1 MASGKQTPRQKMINM
16 MYLVL
21 TALLALNISK
31 DILNAF
37 AVVEKGYERT
47 VNVLDQKNS
56 EKFEAFETIAKNL
69 DAAKEPLKEAKDVK
83 AQAEILVEEIER
95 LRQDIIKKNG
105 TKMNEELGM
114 ELPEKMDDKEGVAN
128 LLLKKPQRAKKLK
141 DAINKYRDYLLNT
154 DVVKGNA
161 AKGIKADAALKKDIE
176 TLFNTNDIKRK
187 GSTKI
192 DWEHYTFEHYPLIAI
207 LTFLRQI
214 ESDVVKIES
223 DVVDRLYSS
232 VGKSD
237 FSFDKLKAMIVPESS
252 SIMVGEK
259 FKADIFVTAFDS
271 KQKPIIRYQNA
282 YSGDSTNFSN
292 ATVLDSI
299 DEGMGKLEFVAR
311 SAGEHTLGAE
321 LEIVKSD
328 GTKDQWNTGIKY
340 TVNTP
345 TSVVSPTKM
354 NVFYF
359 GVDNPIAVS
368 VPGVDSKSVKISVSG
383 ASSKAKGKGEYTIDV
398 KKGAKTVK
406 VGVNANGRT
415 IGKPHEFR
423 VKKVPNPVATI
434 SGKVQGTI
442 SKSLMLRT
450 PGIRASLRDFPF
462 DLKFKVTSFVVRIND
477 GDYVSPITVRG
488 DRFTPE
494 IKEKIRKAK
503 PGTDVSFTNI
513 KAKGP
518 ARIGVKSC
526 SPVVLTVQ

>member
-1 MASGKQTPRQKMINM
+1 MINM

-37 AVVEKGYERT
+37 AKVEIGYART
-47 VNVLDQKNS
+47 VEVLDKKNQ
-56 EKFEAFETIAKNL
+56 EKFKAFEKIAETVV
-69 DAAKEPLKEAKDVK
+69 AAKAPLEQAKSVKSEAD
-83 AQAEILVEEIER
+83 ILVSHIKT
-95 LRQDIIKKNG
+95 LRKDIIDKNG
-105 TKMNEELGM
+105 MEENDELGIP
-114 ELPEKMDDKEGVAN
+114 LPKKMDDKEGVAN

-141 DAINKYRDYLLNT
+141 DAINRYREYLVNT
-154 DVVKGNA
+154 SIVKSDP
-161 AKGIKADAALKKDIE
+161 ILKKDIE
-176 TLFNTNDIKRK
+176 TLFNTADVKRK

-192 DWEHYTFEHYPLIAI
+192 DWEHNTFEHYPLIAI

-232 VGKSD
+232 VGKSE

-252 SIMVGEK
+252 SLMVGEK

-271 KQKPIIRYQNA
+271 KQRPTIRFKKSYE
-282 YSGDSTNFSN
+282 GEETDFSN
-292 ATVLDSI
+292 AEVLDSI
-299 DEGMGKLEFVAR
+299 DDGMGKLEFTVG
-311 SAGEHTLGAE
+311 SPGEHTLGADLE
-321 LEIVKSD
+321 LVKSD
-328 GTKDQWNTGIKY
+328 GTIDHWHTGIKY
-340 TVNTP
+340 TVNAP

-354 NVFYF
+354 NVFYY

-368 VPGVDSKSVKISVSG
+368 VPGVDSKGVKISLSG
-383 ASSKAKGKGEYTIDV
+383 AKSKAKGKGEYIVDV
-398 KKGAKTVK
+398 NKGARTVK
-406 VGVNANGRT
+406 VSVNANGRN

-477 GDYVSPITVRG
+477 GDYVSPIGVKG
-488 DRFTPE
+488 DLFTPE
-494 IKEKIRKAK
+494 IKEKIRKVK
-503 PGTDVSFTNI
+503 PGTEVSFTSI
-513 KAKGP
+513 KALGP
-518 ARIGVKSC
+518 KRVGPKSC

>member
-1 MASGKQTPRQKMINM
+1 MASGKQSPRQKMINM

-47 VNVLDQKNS
+47 VNVLDQKNQD
-56 EKFEAFETIAKNL
+56 KFEDFEKIAETVI
-69 DAAKEPLKEAKDVK
+69 AAKKPLQDAKAVKNEADK
-83 AQAEILVEEIER
+83 LVQEIEK
-95 LRQDIIKKNG
+95 LRHDIIEMNG
-105 TKMNEELGM
+105 SEMNDELGM
-114 ELPEKMDDKEGVAN
+114 ELPNKMDDKEGVAN
-128 LLLKKPQRAKKLK
+128 LLLKKPKRAKILK
-141 DAINKYRDYLLNT
+141 EAINNYRDFLTGT
-154 DVVKGNA
+154 DIVKANPTLESDINA
-161 AKGIKADAALKKDIE
+161 
-176 TLFNTNDIKRK
+176 LFDTKDIKRK

-192 DWEHYTFEHYPLIAI
+192 DWEHHTFEHYPLIAI

-232 VGKSD
+232 VGQSD
-237 FSFDKLKAMIVPESS
+237 FSFDNLKAMIVPESS

-271 KQKPIIRYQNA
+271 RQKPTIRYQKT
-282 YSGDSTNFSN
+282 YKGDSTDFTGASI
-292 ATVLDSI
+292 LDSI
-299 DEGMGKLEFVAR
+299 SDGMGKLEFTA
-311 SAGEHTLGAE
+311 SSPGEHTLGAE

-328 GTKDQWNTGIKY
+328 GTKDTWNTGIKY
-340 TVNTP
+340 TVNAP

-368 VPGVDSKSVKISVSG
+368 VPGVDSRGVKISVSG
-383 ASSKAKGKGEYTIDV
+383 ANSKAKGKGEYIIDV
-398 KKGAKTVK
+398 RKGAKVVK
-406 VGVNANGRT
+406 VGVNANGRN

-423 VKKVPNPVATI
+423 VKRVPNPVATI
-434 SGKVQGTI
+434 AGKVQGQI

-450 PGIRASLRDFPF
+450 PGIRASLKDFPF
-462 DLKFKVTSFVVRIND
+462 DLKFKVISFVVRIND
-477 GDYVSPITVRG
+477 GDYVSPIGVKG
-488 DRFTPE
+488 DRFTAE
-494 IKEKIRKAK
+494 IKDKIRKAK
-503 PGTDVSFTNI
+503 PGTEISFTSI

-518 ARIGVKSC
+518 TRVGIKSC
-526 SPVVLTVQ
+526 SPVVLAVQ

>member
-47 VNVLDQKNS
+47 VNVLDQKNQ
-56 EKFEAFETIAKNL
+56 EKFVAFETVAKSL
-69 DAAKEPLKEAKDVK
+69 DAAKEPLQQAKQVK
-83 AQAEILVEEIER
+83 AQADALVKEIET

-105 TKMNEELGM
+105 KEMNDELGI
-114 ELPEKMDDKEGVAN
+114 ELPNKMDDKEGVAN
-128 LLLKKPQRAKKLK
+128 LLLKKPQRAKELK
-141 DAINKYRDYLLNT
+141 KAINKYREYLLNT
-154 DVVKGNA
+154 GVVKG
-161 AKGIKADAALKKDIE
+161 DAVLQKDIT
-176 TLFNTNDIKRK
+176 TLFNTNDVKRK
-187 GSTKI
+187 GSTKL

-214 ESDVVKIES
+214 ESDVVKVES

-237 FSFDKLKAMIVPESS
+237 FSFDKLKAMIVPESAS
-252 SIMVGEK
+252 LMVGEK

-271 KQKPIIRYQNA
+271 RQTPTIRYKKSYN
-282 YSGDSTNFSN
+282 GEETNFSDG
-292 ATVLDSI
+292 TVLETIED
-299 DEGMGKLEFVAR
+299 GMGKLEFTTG

-328 GTKDQWNTGIKY
+328 GTKDKWNTGIKY
-340 TVNTP
+340 TVNSP

-368 VPGVDSKSVKISVSG
+368 VPGVDSKGVKISVSG
-383 ASSKAKGKGEYTIDV
+383 ASSKAKGKGEYIVDV

-406 VGVNANGRT
+406 VAVNANGRS

-434 SGKVQGTI
+434 SGKVDGTI

-450 PGIRASLRDFPF
+450 PGIRASLKDFPF
-462 DLKFKVTSFVVRIND
+462 DLKFQVTSFVFRIKD

-494 IKEKIRKAK
+494 IKDKIRKAK
-503 PGTDVSFTNI
+503 PGTDVSFTSI

-526 SPVVLTVQ
+526 SPVVMTVQ

>member
-1 MASGKQTPRQKMINM
+1 MASGKQSPRQKMINM

-47 VNVLDQKNS
+47 VNVLDQKNK
-56 EKFEAFETIAKNL
+56 EKFVAFEKIAETVV
-69 DAAKEPLKEAKDVK
+69 AAKEPLQEANAVK
-83 AQAEILVEEIER
+83 VEADKLVLEIET

-105 TKMNEELGM
+105 KEMNEELGM
-114 ELPEKMDDKEGVAN
+114 EIPLKMDDKEGVAN
-128 LLLKKPQRAKKLK
+128 LLLKKPQRAKQLK
-141 DAINKYRDYLLNT
+141 EAIDKYRDFLLST
-154 DVVKGNA
+154 KVVKSNA
-161 AKGIKADAALKKDIE
+161 ALEKDIN
-176 TLFNTNDIKRK
+176 TLFDTKDRKRK

-192 DWEHYTFEHYPLIAI
+192 DWEHDRFEHYPLIAI

-252 SIMVGEK
+252 SLMVGEK
-259 FKADIFVTAFDS
+259 FKADVFVTAFDS
-271 KQKPIIRYQNA
+271 RQTPTIRYKH
-282 YSGDSTNFSN
+282 GEGTDFSDG
-292 ATVLDSI
+292 TVLETI
-299 DEGMGKLEFVAR
+299 EEGMGKLEFTAG
-311 SAGEHTLGAE
+311 SAGEHTIGAE

-328 GTKDQWNTGIKY
+328 GTKDRWNADLKY
-340 TVNTP
+340 TVNSP

-354 NVFYF
+354 NVFYL
-359 GVDNPIAVS
+359 GVANPIAVS
-368 VPGVDSKSVKISVSG
+368 VPGVDSKGVKISVSG
-383 ASSKAKGKGEYTIDV
+383 ASSKAKGKGEYEINV

-406 VGVNANGRT
+406 VAVNANGRN

-434 SGKVQGTI
+434 SGKVDGTI

-450 PGIRASLRDFPF
+450 PGIRASLKDFPF
-462 DLKFKVTSFVVRIND
+462 DLKFKVTSFVFRIKD

-494 IKEKIRKAK
+494 IKEKLRKAK
-503 PGTDVSFTNI
+503 PGTDVSFTSI

-518 ARIGVKSC
+518 KGIGVKAC
-526 SPVVLTVQ
+526 SPVVMTVQ

>member
-1 MASGKQTPRQKMINM
+1 MASGKQSPRQKMINM

-47 VNVLDQKNS
+47 VNVLDKKNT
-56 EKFEAFETIAKNL
+56 EKFVAFEDIAKNL
-69 DAAKEPLKEAKDVK
+69 DAAREPLAEAKSVK
-83 AQAEILVEEIER
+83 AQADILVKEIET
-95 LRQDIIKKNG
+95 LRQDIISKNG
-105 TKMNEELGM
+105 TKMNDDLGM
-114 ELPEKMDDKEGVAN
+114 ELPDKMDDREGVAN
-128 LLLKKPQRAKKLK
+128 LLLKERKRAHQLKL
-141 DAINKYRDYLLNT
+141 AINKYRDFLLKTNVVNQYPDLKT
-154 DVVKGNA
+154 D
-161 AKGIKADAALKKDIE
+161 ISS
-176 TLFNTNDIKRK
+176 LFNTDDVKRK
-187 GSTKI
+187 GSTKL
-192 DWEHYTFEHYPLIAI
+192 DWEHHTFEHYPLIAI

-214 ESDVVKIES
+214 ESDVVKVES

-232 VGKSD
+232 VGKSE

-252 SIMVGEK
+252 SLMVGEK
-259 FKADIFVTAFDS
+259 FKADVFVTAFDS
-271 KQKPIIRYQNA
+271 KQTPKIRYKRS
-282 YSGDSTNFSN
+282 YEGEGTDFSDG
-292 ATVLDSI
+292 TILDSI
-299 DEGMGKLEFVAR
+299 NDGMGKLEFTAG

-328 GTKDQWNTGIKY
+328 GTKESWSTGIKY
-340 TVNTP
+340 NVNAP

-368 VPGVDSKSVKISVSG
+368 VPGVDSKGVKVSVSG
-383 ASSKAKGKGEYTIDV
+383 ASSKAKGKGEYIIDV

-406 VGVNANGRT
+406 VAVNANGRN

-423 VKKVPNPVATI
+423 VKRVPNPVATI

-450 PGIRASLRDFPF
+450 PGIRASLKDFPF

-477 GDYVSPITVRG
+477 GDYVSPITIRG

-494 IKEKIRKAK
+494 VKDKIRKAK
-503 PGTDVSFTNI
+503 PGTEISFTNI
-513 KAKGP
+513 RALGP
-518 ARIGVKSC
+518 KRVGPKSC